1 MARKLTA
8 EQQAEI
14 AKIEAQQAA
23 DAARYGEH
31 VKLSAD
37 MRSEFLNMAWAKEAR
52 GAAFKQAAEAWG
64 IGEDG
69 ILRLPADREAM
80 APVVAEAYNRMWE
93 IFGLIHADDP
103 SRLTLDQQ
111 TEALR
116 GAFHEAIWL
125 KAGGRRH
132 ELDAARQAS
141 QTNE

>member
-37 MRSEFLNMAWAKEAR
+37 MRSELLNMTWAEEAR
-52 GAAFKQAAEAWG
+52 ATAFRQAAEAWG

-80 APVVAEAYNRMWE
+80 APVVAEAYNGMWE
-93 IFGLIHADDP
+93 IFGLVHADDP

-111 TEALR
+111 IEALR
-116 GAFHEAIWL
+116 GAFHAAFWL
-125 KAGGRRH
+125 KAGGHRH
-132 ELDAARQAS
+132 ELDATRQAS
-141 QTNE
+141 QADE